1 MRLSQHNSRACHVH
15 DSAGASVVTA
25 PRIICCMSR
34 GAYAWGGARGLS
46 GSVCH
51 GHNAGSGL
59 KQQRS
64 RLLAGL
70 FPRWLTR

>member
-1 MRLSQHNSRACHVH
+1 
-15 DSAGASVVTA
+15 
-25 PRIICCMSR
+25 MSR
-34 GAYAWGGARGLS
+34 GAYAWGGMRGLS
-46 GSVCH
+46 DCVCH

-70 FPRWLTR
+70 FPRWLTRSKGLECECPRAPRPR